1 MPGTLVCLAFYG
13 FVGFAPGKSG
23 PNPYGAAAASPWNS
37 RPACGGLC
45 SVAGKHARIR
55 PDRKQIARADVAA
68 SRYHMTVVT
77 SIGHRAEREARD
89 VSLRPIHLVH
99 RRCSYDYKLAFEPVG
114 GVFKRAFDICAAAAA
129 LIVLSGPLLLVAL
142 IIQLTSPGPALFRQA
157 RSGFRGRVFEIYKFR
172 TMSEAPIQGDQVVQT
187 REDDPRVTW
196 FGRFLR
202 RTSIDE
208 LPQLLNVLRGDMS
221 LVGPR
226 PHALAHDRVFY
237 GVNTI
242 YPRRFH
248 ARPGITGLA
257 QVAGARGRT
266 DTPEKVEARLQLDLE
281 YIETWSF
288 RRDLLILAK
297 TVRLLFSDRNA
308 F

>member
-1 MPGTLVCLAFYG
+1 M
-13 FVGFAPGKSG
+13 
-23 PNPYGAAAASPWNS
+23 
-37 RPACGGLC
+37 
-45 SVAGKHARIR
+45 I
-55 PDRKQIARADVAA
+55 
-68 SRYHMTVVT
+68 VT
-77 SIGHRAEREARD
+77 SIGRRAEREARE

-99 RRCSYDYKLAFEPVG
+99 RRCSYDYKLAFEPIG
-114 GVFKRAFDICAAAAA
+114 GAAKRAFDIGAASAA
-129 LIVLSGPLLLVAL
+129 LLVLSGPLLLIAL
-142 IIQLTSPGPALFRQA
+142 VIRLTSPGPALFRQA

-172 TMSEAPIQGDQVVQT
+172 TMVEAPAPDRQVVQT

-237 GVNTI
+237 GVNLF

-266 DTPEKVEARLQLDLE
+266 DTTEKVEARLELDLD
-281 YIETWSF
+281 YIENWSF
-288 RRDLLILAK
+288 GRDLLILLK

>member
-1 MPGTLVCLAFYG
+1 
-13 FVGFAPGKSG
+13 
-23 PNPYGAAAASPWNS
+23 
-37 RPACGGLC
+37 
-45 SVAGKHARIR
+45 
-55 PDRKQIARADVAA
+55 
-68 SRYHMTVVT
+68 MTTIT
-77 SIGHRAEREARD
+77 SIGRRAEREAREPNLRP
-89 VSLRPIHLVH
+89 VHVTSLRPIHTVH
-99 RRCSYDYKLAFEPVG
+99 RRCSYDYKFAFRPVG
-114 GVFKRAFDICAAAAA
+114 GALKRTFDICAGSAA
-129 LIVLSGPLLLVAL
+129 LIALSPLLLFVAL
-142 IIQLTSPGPALFRQA
+142 IIKLTSPGPALFRQA
-157 RSGFRGRVFEIYKFR
+157 RSGYRGRVFEIFKFR
-172 TMSEAPIQGDQVVQT
+172 TMVAPRVTTAGPVVQT

-208 LPQLLNVLRGDMS
+208 LPQLLNVVAGEMS

-237 GVNTI
+237 GVNMM

-266 DTPEKVEARLQLDLE
+266 DTAEKVETRLSLDLDYVE
-281 YIETWSF
+281 RWSIWL
-288 RRDLLILAK
+288 DLLIIAK
-297 TVRLLFSDRNA
+297 TVKLLFSDRNA